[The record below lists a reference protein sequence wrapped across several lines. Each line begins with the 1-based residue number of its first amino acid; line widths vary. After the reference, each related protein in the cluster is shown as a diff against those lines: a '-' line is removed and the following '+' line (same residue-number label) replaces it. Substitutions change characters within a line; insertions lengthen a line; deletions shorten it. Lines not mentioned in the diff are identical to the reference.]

1 MKIRA
6 LGFLLMLAGIALF
19 YGCGGEPPTAD
30 LQAAE
35 QALQSARSAGA
46 EKFASSELSA
56 AQSAYDAAK
65 KRSGY
70 RERKTVQKL

>member
-35 QALQSARSAGA
+35 QALQSARHRTCCPTT
-46 EKFASSELSA
+46 ASRTGS
-56 AQSAYDAAK
+56 
-65 KRSGY
+65 R
-70 RERKTVQKL
+70 